1 MKGEK
6 WCSLQRI
13 NEAMLL
19 GWCHLH
25 ISREQ
30 FVFTIEAPT
39 LCVVGVHG
47 WHNDSTM
54 LVRGAF
60 DV

>member
-1 MKGEK
+1 
-6 WCSLQRI
+6 
-13 NEAMLL
+13 MLL

-30 FVFTIEAPT
+30 FVFTIEAPA
-39 LCVVGVHG
+39 LCVVGVLG
-47 WHNDSTM
+47 WHDDNTM